1 MRARAAKEVALGAGR
16 AAARLNEL
24 IESASAKVALEATK
38 FSLQTAG
45 IGRARDPSVNIDMNM
60 PRAGYVIMLDDGPRA
75 KRSFDS
81 AGRLIETPIDD
92 VIEGEVIAFP
102 AKPAD

>member
-45 IGRARDPSVNIDMNM
+45 IGPARDPSVNINMNM
-60 PRAGYVIMLDDGPRA
+60 PRAGYVIMLDDGPRMT
-75 KRSFDS
+75 RSFDS
-81 AGRLIETPIDD
+81 GA
-92 VIEGEVIAFP
+92 A
-102 AKPAD
+102 